1 MILSV
6 LIVNYNVC
14 YFLEYC
20 LRSVMKAVE
29 HLEADGGSWKAEV
42 FVIDNNSTDNSLAYL
57 RPRFPAV
64 YFSETEDNIGF
75 ARANNRLLEMASG
88 EYVLILNPDT
98 IVPEDC
104 FLNNILFL
112 RSQSQAGASGIRM
125 IDGTG
130 EFLPESKRGF
140 PGVWNAVT
148 KFTGLAGIF
157 PRSRL
162 FSGYYQG
169 HLDNLK
175 NHEVAILSGAYLL
188 ADRQLVQKIGGFDE
202 QFFMYAEDIDL
213 SFRIS
218 KAGFKN
224 YYFAESTIIH
234 FKGEST
240 RKDHKYVRQFYLAMI
255 QFVHKHFKGTRGFL
269 FTRLLEMAIRLKAA
283 FSKPGRLRHIDSKTD
298 IVKTFLEGD
307 SETCAGLRRQL
318 LKAPV
323 GANREFVADKK
334 AADEI
339 IYCVG
344 KGLKY
349 KDVINLMQTDISYSK
364 KIFHI
369 GAGAIIGSD
378 SKNEQGSVRVL

>member
-20 LRSVMKAVE
+20 LKSVMKAVE
-29 HLEADGGSWKAEV
+29 HLEADGRGWKAEV
-42 FVIDNNSTDNSLAYL
+42 LVIDNKSTDNSLAYL
-57 RPRFPAV
+57 RPRFPNVHFNEA
-64 YFSETEDNIGF
+64 EDNIGF
-75 ARANNRLLEMASG
+75 AKANNRLLEMASG

-112 RSQSQAGASGIRM
+112 RSQAQAGASGIRM

-130 EFLPESKRGF
+130 KFLPESKRGF

-157 PRSRL
+157 PRSTL

-188 ADRQLVQKIGGFDE
+188 ADRQLVVKIGGFDE

-213 SFRIS
+213 SYRILE
-218 KAGFKN
+218 AGFKN

-240 RKDHKYVRQFYLAMI
+240 RKDQKYFRQFYLAMI
-255 QFVHKHFKGTRGFL
+255 QFVHKHFKGARGFL
-269 FTRLLEMAIRLKAA
+269 YTGLLEMAIRIKAA
-283 FSKPGRLRHIDSKTD
+283 FYIPGRLKHTNSGANNL
-298 IVKTFLEGD
+298 KTFLEGD
-307 SETCAGLRRQL
+307 GESCAGLRQ
-318 LKAPV
+318 LKAY
-323 GANREFVADKK
+323 AAADHEFVADKK
-334 AADEI
+334 TADEI

-344 KGLKY
+344 EGLKY
-349 KDVINLMQTDISYSK
+349 KDVIKLMQADISYSK

-369 GAGAIIGSD
+369 DAGAIIGSD
-378 SKNEQGSVRVL
+378 SKNEQGTARVL